1 MQYTAAVFVP
11 SVLDLVQVQDYIGK
25 GNHMTS
31 TELMRCEILR
41 LARVT
46 RRSAFISTRR
56 LSAFYNVPEK
66 SVRRELAKL
75 ADENQIRI
83 ASGQSREEFVEQ
95 SPEGMAVRVD
105 LVE

>member
-1 MQYTAAVFVP
+1 
-11 SVLDLVQVQDYIGK
+11 
-25 GNHMTS
+25 
-31 TELMRCEILR
+31 MRREILR
-41 LARVT
+41 LARAT
-46 RRSAFISTRR
+46 RHSVFISTRR

-75 ADENQIRI
+75 ADENRIRL
-83 ASGQSREEFVEQ
+83 AGGENREEFFEK

>member
-1 MQYTAAVFVP
+1 
-11 SVLDLVQVQDYIGK
+11 
-25 GNHMTS
+25 MTP
-31 TELMRCEILR
+31 TELMRREILR

-46 RRSAFISTRR
+46 RHSAFISTRR

-75 ADENQIRI
+75 ADENRIRLT
-83 ASGQSREEFVEQ
+83 AAQNREEFVEK
-95 SPEGMAVRVD
+95 SPEGAAFRVD